1 MNPVIN
7 LAPVVS
13 ASRFGA
19 YRELTIEA
27 PEMAAGA
34 RPGQFL
40 NICVQPGGAHL
51 LRRPF
56 SIARADR
63 DGGTVS
69 IVFDPIGLGTQ
80 WLGAREKGDVVDVVG
95 PLGHG
100 FDVTA
105 DPGVDLLVGGGYGT
119 AALAFLAAE
128 LDARGGQVHAI
139 VGARSRARAG
149 CRSSTRRSRTP

>member
-1 MNPVIN
+1 MNPVIR

-40 NICVQPGGAHL
+40 NICIQPGGAHL

-80 WLGAREKGDVVDVVG
+80 WLGAREKADIVDVVG

-128 LDARGGQVHAI
+128 LEARGGEVHAI
-139 VGARSRARAG
+139 VGARSRALRRVSDVVLP
-149 CRSSTRRSRTP
+149 CR

>member
-40 NICVQPGGAHL
+40 NICVQPGGAHV

-63 DGGTVS
+63 AAGTMSV
-69 IVFDPIGLGTQ
+69 VFDPIGLGTQ
-80 WLGAREKGDVVDVVG
+80 WLAAREPGETVHLVG
-95 PLGHG
+95 RRGHG
-100 FDVTA
+100 
-105 DPGVDLLVGGGYGT
+105 
-119 AALAFLAAE
+119 
-128 LDARGGQVHAI
+128 
-139 VGARSRARAG
+139 
-149 CRSSTRRSRTP
+149 